1 MSMGRIHPVRTA
13 IASVVCA
20 AIWCGTA
27 VGQPAGADRP
37 RPGESAEDLVAT
49 ALQKIDTGDYEQAA
63 VLLQKARRLK
73 PTLPKLSLAE
83 GLLLMSRRPPMYSEA
98 MQRLTEYTASEEGRN
113 DYRGFAALGTI
124 YKESRMHRQARRPL
138 EQAKKLAPME
148 ENGKFVKAEITMD
161 LAFTYLGLDLKKE
174 ALETAKE
181 AESAAPNDPKI
192 QFGIAKVAASTDDS
206 AGAEAAAK
214 KAIDI
219 LKAKIQAQPFDND
232 AHATLANCYDLLIKL
247 KRTALTV
254 SPDDGALYQALASA
268 TRESADVGR
277 RITLLTARQY
287 AIQATEKEPKKYEW
301 QVFAARIEADLGA
314 YQEATQRLEGVLKD
328 SPDNTEA
335 TKLLESF
342 PSQPGAA
349 RSK

>member
-1 MSMGRIHPVRTA
+1 MSMRRIHPVRSVA
-13 IASVVCA
+13 ASLMCA
-20 AIWCGTA
+20 AIWCAAA
-27 VGQPAGADRP
+27 VGQPPNADRP
-37 RPGESAEDLVAT
+37 RPGESAEELVAT
-49 ALQKIDTGDYEQAA
+49 ALQKIDTGDYDQAFA
-63 VLLQKARRLK
+63 LVQKAKHLK
-73 PTLPKLSLAE
+73 PSLPKLSLAD
-83 GLLLMSRRPPMYSEA
+83 GLLAVASSNNVA
-98 MQRLTEYTASEEGRN
+98 AVQRLTEYTLSDEGRN
-113 DYRGFAALGTI
+113 DYRGFSALGNI
-124 YKESRMHRQARRPL
+124 YKESRMHRQAIRPL
-138 EQAKKLAPME
+138 EQARKLAPAE
-148 ENGKFVKAEITMD
+148 ENGKFVKAQITMD
-161 LAFTYLGLDLKKE
+161 LAFAYLGLDRKKE
-174 ALETAKE
+174 ALETAKD

-192 QFGIAKVAASTDDS
+192 QFGIAKVAASTDDN

-232 AHATLANCYDLLIKL
+232 AHATLANCWDLQIRL
-247 KRTALTV
+247 KKTALRV

-314 YQEATQRLEGVLKD
+314 YQEATQRLESVLKE
-328 SPDNTEA
+328 SPDNTDA

-342 PSQPGAA
+342 PPQPGAA